1 MSQVENVVGDRVLI
15 AVQAVNISRLST
27 HPVPTVPGTLIVVAG
42 AGPKD
47 SNGAGK
53 SSFIASIT
61 ALLGDEQ
68 WRFASGAKAVSELLF
83 NAELASG
90 AGSRQWASA
99 DHGYIV
105 GVFGPPGMDG
115 FAPYDTAEAAG
126 AVPDGAMD
134 GDSSD
139 RTRVGTTVQGG
150 AVVASE
156 APGGVTGDR
165 AAQGGSA
172 VASGGGV
179 TGSGGGGGVG
189 SGGGVSADG
198 SLSAQGGEFVL
209 ESQVAGAEL
218 SGELFEVPDTSGG
231 ALTVWLKVNQ
241 EAPHLEIRWREG
253 VHLAASPSE
262 AERVARADEIWATLP
277 KSAGRRDVVA
287 RDLTKVLYGDRVRC
301 VSFLSTSVRSKVAT
315 NLLSQPLNEISPER
329 VFEAIAALTGLDA
342 ELEQEREARRDEHA
356 KRVRA
361 AQAAERLAEFET
373 ESKALLTTF
382 DRRDQA
388 RIRLADALRCW
399 RGRQARK
406 LADAAGKDEALA
418 AELER
423 HHAAGEAAVEAIAM
437 VKAEIGTLRED
448 TLDRQVS
455 QARKEL
461 AALQARAAKLD
472 ADRAVA
478 ENSADELRGL
488 IPALEE
494 TRRFADGRDVP
505 TAERELREVRLRLNE
520 ALKALG
526 VADQEVSSAQA
537 ALDDAEGG
545 PAAAQLN
552 ALAAAGIG
560 ATGLLD
566 ALDVAE
572 QARDAAHTSP
582 AQSSGGGRALRG
594 TTGASS
600 ATAGATST
608 TAGTTPATA
617 GATSGTAEATSATA
631 VVTPATPKA
640 TSDALGATGGAAG
653 SGDADTLGAALKARY
668 GKAPGGG
675 AGEGEAVGRGPGRGA
690 VSGVGETGAA
700 NGGTEGS
707 GRGALNGAGVAL
719 GDLRGWPNEHAV
731 IVDAAQLDDAAAALA
746 ELPGSVLVSSAGVSV
761 VGAFDGVAT
770 GREARIKAAE
780 LRLNRA
786 KDIQETAAQAVRD
799 GEEDVAEAQR
809 RLEGARA
816 GVRLA
821 ELEAKLGER
830 RARLTELNAAIAEL
844 APKVAEAERHAGALD
859 FRARTRD
866 MEIERLE
873 GRRHRHEAE
882 RTQARDQE
890 AKVGAEREAL
900 KLDALAADWGGTVET
915 AREWLNALPEEER
928 PRAAEEWWRIAE
940 RHFDQALRDTFP
952 EEDAEIPEELRF
964 LLSERGGSTAR
975 EQATFAAVCGA
986 LASYLRGQEE
996 YERHQRRQ
1004 IEAQVVSRQRDLSV
1018 AARGAEEAAQST
1030 AVHRAALTAAIKA
1043 RLARVA
1049 EEFEKLDTSYGG
1061 YGATLEFPVP
1071 PAPADP
1077 EQRWQWRVT
1086 PKWRRGEGQGF
1097 VPYNRR
1103 ANTALMDEKAVK
1115 LVCAAAIAS
1124 SGGGHLCLVL
1134 DELGRNLGK
1143 EHRREAV
1150 ALFRRIGETYGITV
1164 IGALQDDMEPYA
1176 IDACGQYIKLRRSSD
1191 AMPYN
1196 EPPVIV
1202 GHDQHADRVRALAAY
1217 VDRTTAALT

>member
-1 MSQVENVVGDRVLI
+1 MENVVGDRVLI

-53 SSFIASIT
+53 SSFIASVT

-90 AGSRQWASA
+90 AGGKQWASA

-105 GVFGPPGMDG
+105 GVFGPPGEQM
-115 FAPYDTAEAAG
+115 T
-126 AVPDGAMD
+126 
-134 GDSSD
+134 
-139 RTRVGTTVQGG
+139 
-150 AVVASE
+150 
-156 APGGVTGDR
+156 
-165 AAQGGSA
+165 
-172 VASGGGV
+172 
-179 TGSGGGGGVG
+179 
-189 SGGGVSADG
+189 
-198 SLSAQGGEFVL
+198 
-209 ESQVAGAEL
+209 GAEEERP
-218 SGELFEVPDTSGG
+218 SPGEEDGELFAMPTGG
-231 ALTVWLKVNQ
+231 AITVWLRVNQ

-253 VHLAASPSE
+253 VHLAAAASE
-262 AERVARADEIWATLP
+262 ADRVARADEMWAALP

-329 VFEAIAALTGLDA
+329 VFEAIAALTGLDT

-361 AQAAERLAEFET
+361 AQAGDRLAEFEA

-388 RIRLADALRCW
+388 RVRLAEALRCW

-406 LADAAGKDEALA
+406 LADAAAKDEALA
-418 AELER
+418 AESVTYQ
-423 HHAAGEAAVEAIAM
+423 EAAERAAEAIAT
-437 VKAEIGTLRED
+437 VKAEIASLKDD
-448 TLDRQVS
+448 TLDRKVS
-455 QARKEL
+455 EARREL
-461 AALQARAAKLD
+461 AALQARAAKLE

-478 ENSADELRGL
+478 ANSADELRGQ

-505 TAERELREVRLRLNE
+505 AAEREVGESRLRLNE

-526 VADQEVSSAQA
+526 VADREVASAQA

-552 ALAAAGIG
+552 ALSAAGLS

-572 QARDAAHTSP
+572 QARD
-582 AQSSGGGRALRG
+582 
-594 TTGASS
+594 
-600 ATAGATST
+600 
-608 TAGTTPATA
+608 
-617 GATSGTAEATSATA
+617 
-631 VVTPATPKA
+631 
-640 TSDALGATGGAAG
+640 DARGAAG
-653 SGDADTLGAALKARY
+653 PDGLGL
-668 GKAPGGG
+668 
-675 AGEGEAVGRGPGRGA
+675 AG
-690 VSGVGETGAA
+690 
-700 NGGTEGS
+700 
-707 GRGALNGAGVAL
+707 
-719 GDLRGWPNEHAV
+719 LRGWPNEHAV
-731 IVDAAQLDDAAAALA
+731 IVDAGQLEAAAAALA
-746 ELPGSVLVSSAGVSV
+746 GLPGSVLVSSAGVSV

-780 LRLNRA
+780 HRLNRA
-786 KDIQETAAQAVRD
+786 MDTQEAATQAVHD
-799 GEEDVAEAQR
+799 AEGAVAEAQR
-809 RLEGARA
+809 RLEGAKA
-816 GVRLA
+816 AVRLA
-821 ELEAKLGER
+821 QIEERLAER
-830 RARLTELNAAIAEL
+830 RAKLAEL
-844 APKVAEAERHAGALD
+844 TGALEEVTPKVAETERLAGSLD

-866 MEIERLE
+866 MEIERME
-873 GRRHRHEAE
+873 GRRQRHEAE
-882 RTQARDQE
+882 REQALGQDRR
-890 AKVGAEREAL
+890 VGGEREGL
-900 KLDALAADWGGTVET
+900 KLDALAADWGGTAEG
-915 AREWLNALPEEER
+915 AREWIGALTEEER
-928 PRAAEEWWRIAE
+928 PRGADEWWRMAE
-940 RHFDQALRDTFP
+940 RHFDQAQRDTFP
-952 EEDAEIPEELRF
+952 EEDDEIPEELGF
-964 LLSERGGSTAR
+964 LLAERAGSTAR

-996 YERHQRRQ
+996 YEKHQRRQ
-1004 IEAQVVSRQRDLSV
+1004 IEAQIVSRQRDL
-1018 AARGAEEAAQST
+1018 AAADKGAEEAAQST

-1043 RLARVA
+1043 RLTRVA
-1049 EEFEKLDTSYGG
+1049 EEFDKLDTGYGG

-1071 PAPADP
+1071 PPPADP

-1086 PKWRRGEGQGF
+1086 PKWKRGEGQGF

-1196 EPPVIV
+1196 EPPVII
-1202 GHDQHADRVRALAAY
+1202 GHDQHAERVKALAHY
-1217 VDRTTAALT
+1217 VERPAS

>member
-1 MSQVENVVGDRVLI
+1 MENVVGDRVLI

-90 AGSRQWASA
+90 AGGKQWASA

-105 GVFGPPGMDG
+105 GVFGPPGADADLAALDSG
-115 FAPYDTAEAAG
+115 TPAAADDEGGSGELISAEMETG
-126 AVPDGAMD
+126 ELFQVP
-134 GDSSD
+134 
-139 RTRVGTTVQGG
+139 TGG
-150 AVVASE
+150 AV
-156 APGGVTGDR
+156 
-165 AAQGGSA
+165 
-172 VASGGGV
+172 
-179 TGSGGGGGVG
+179 
-189 SGGGVSADG
+189 
-198 SLSAQGGEFVL
+198 
-209 ESQVAGAEL
+209 
-218 SGELFEVPDTSGG
+218 
-231 ALTVWLKVNQ
+231 TVWLRVNQ
-241 EAPHLEIRWREG
+241 EAPHLEVRWREG
-253 VHLAASPSE
+253 VHLAAAASE
-262 AERVARADEIWATLP
+262 AERVARADDMWNALP

-329 VFEAIAALTGLDA
+329 VFEAIAALTGLDT

-361 AQAAERLAEFET
+361 AQAGERLAEFEA

-388 RIRLADALRCW
+388 RVRLAEALRCW

-406 LADAAGKDEALA
+406 LADAAAKDELLA
-418 AELER
+418 AESAR
-423 HHAAGEAAVEAIAM
+423 HQEAAEKAAGAIAM
-437 VKAEIGTLRED
+437 VKAEIATLKDD
-448 TLDRQVS
+448 TLDRKVGE
-455 QARKEL
+455 ARKEL

-478 ENSADELRGL
+478 ANSADELRGR

-505 TAERELREVRLRLNE
+505 AAEREVGEARLRLNE
-520 ALKALG
+520 ALKGLG
-526 VADQEVSSAQA
+526 VADREVASAQA

-552 ALAAAGIG
+552 ALSAAGLD

-572 QARDAAHTSP
+572 QARDHAHGP
-582 AQSSGGGRALRG
+582 EVEGLVL
-594 TTGASS
+594 
-600 ATAGATST
+600 AG
-608 TAGTTPATA
+608 
-617 GATSGTAEATSATA
+617 
-631 VVTPATPKA
+631 
-640 TSDALGATGGAAG
+640 
-653 SGDADTLGAALKARY
+653 
-668 GKAPGGG
+668 
-675 AGEGEAVGRGPGRGA
+675 
-690 VSGVGETGAA
+690 
-700 NGGTEGS
+700 
-707 GRGALNGAGVAL
+707 
-719 GDLRGWPNEHAV
+719 LRGWPNEHAV
-731 IVDAAQLDDAAAALA
+731 IVDADRLEAAAAALA

-780 LRLNRA
+780 HRLNRA
-786 KDIQETAAQAVRD
+786 KDTQESATQAVHD
-799 GEEDVAEAQR
+799 AEGAVAQAQR
-809 RLEGARA
+809 RLEGAKA
-816 GVRLA
+816 AVRLA
-821 ELEAKLGER
+821 EIEARLAER
-830 RARLTELNAAIAEL
+830 RAKLAEL
-844 APKVAEAERHAGALD
+844 TSAVEEVTPKVAETERLAGSLD

-866 MEIERLE
+866 MEIERME
-873 GRRHRHEAE
+873 GRRQRHEGE
-882 RTQARDQE
+882 RGQANEQDRRVAAD
-890 AKVGAEREAL
+890 REAL
-900 KLDALAADWGGTVET
+900 KLDALAADWGGTADG
-915 AREWLNALPEEER
+915 AREWIEALPEEER
-928 PRAAEEWWRIAE
+928 PRGADEWWRMAE
-940 RHFDQALRDTFP
+940 RHFDQAQRDTFP
-952 EEDAEIPEELRF
+952 EEDAEVPEELAF
-964 LLSERGGSTAR
+964 LLAERAGSTAR

-996 YERHQRRQ
+996 YEKHQRRQ
-1004 IEAQVVSRQRDLSV
+1004 IEAQVDSRQRDL
-1018 AARGAEEAAQST
+1018 AAADKGAEEAAQST

-1043 RLARVA
+1043 RLTRVA
-1049 EEFEKLDTSYGG
+1049 EEFDKLDTGYGG

-1071 PAPADP
+1071 PPPADP

-1086 PKWRRGEGQGF
+1086 PKWRRGDGQGF

-1196 EPPVIV
+1196 EPPVII
-1202 GHDQHADRVRALAAY
+1202 GHDQHAERVRALASY
-1217 VDRTTAALT
+1217 VERPAS

>member
-90 AGSRQWASA
+90 AGARQWASA

-105 GVFGPPGMDG
+105 GVFGPPGMEG
-115 FAPYDTAEAAG
+115 FGDAADSPPPASSVADSG
-126 AVPDGAMD
+126 PAAAV
-134 GDSSD
+134 
-139 RTRVGTTVQGG
+139 
-150 AVVASE
+150 E
-156 APGGVTGDR
+156 
-165 AAQGGSA
+165 
-172 VASGGGV
+172 
-179 TGSGGGGGVG
+179 GVG
-189 SGGGVSADG
+189 SADG
-198 SLSAQGGEFVL
+198 ELFE
-209 ESQVAGAEL
+209 EAG
-218 SGELFEVPDTSGG
+218 SGDGELFEVPDTSGG
-231 ALTVWLKVNQ
+231 AMTVWLKVNQ

-262 AERVARADEIWATLP
+262 AERVARADEIWASLP

-361 AQAAERLAEFET
+361 AQAGERLAEFEA
-373 ESKALLTTF
+373 ESKALLSTF

-399 RGRQARK
+399 RGRQARR
-406 LADAAGKDEALA
+406 LADAAGKDEALVA
-418 AELER
+418 DLDR
-423 HHAAGEAAVEAIAM
+423 HRAAGEAAAESIAM
-437 VKAEIGTLRED
+437 VKAEIATLRED

-461 AALQARAAKLD
+461 AAMQARAAKLE

-505 TAERELREVRLRLNE
+505 AAERELGEVRLRLNE

-526 VADQEVSSAQA
+526 VADREVSSAQA

-572 QARDAAHTSP
+572 QARDAAHTP
-582 AQSSGGGRALRG
+582 HGAGLAGRGADADAGGGEG
-594 TTGASS
+594 Q
-600 ATAGATST
+600 
-608 TAGTTPATA
+608 
-617 GATSGTAEATSATA
+617 
-631 VVTPATPKA
+631 
-640 TSDALGATGGAAG
+640 ALGE
-653 SGDADTLGAALKARY
+653 ALKARY
-668 GKAPGGG
+668 GKSQGQ
-675 AGEGEAVGRGPGRGA
+675 AG
-690 VSGVGETGAA
+690 TGTTA
-700 NGGTEGS
+700 
-707 GRGALNGAGVAL
+707 GALGE
-719 GDLRGWPNEHAV
+719 LRGWPNEHAV
-731 IVDAAQLDDAAAALA
+731 IVDAAQLDAAAAALA
-746 ELPGSVLVSSAGVSV
+746 ALPGSVLVSAAGVSV

-780 LRLNRA
+780 QRLNRA
-786 KDIQETAAQAVRD
+786 RDVQESAAQAVHD
-799 GEEDVAEAQR
+799 GEESVARAQR

-830 RARLTELNAAIAEL
+830 RARLGELNAAIEEL
-844 APKVAEAERHAGALD
+844 APKVAEAERQAGSLD

-873 GRRHRHEAE
+873 GRRQRHEAE
-882 RTQARDQE
+882 RAQARGLE

-900 KLDALAADWGGTVET
+900 KLAALAADWGGTIET
-915 AREWLNALPEEER
+915 AREWLAALPEEER
-928 PRAAEEWWRIAE
+928 PRAAEEWWRVAE
-940 RHFDQALRDTFP
+940 RHLDQALRDTFP
-952 EEDAEIPEELRF
+952 EEEAEIPEELRF
-964 LLSERGGSTAR
+964 LLSEREGSTAR
-975 EQATFAAVCGA
+975 EQATFAGVCGA

-1004 IEAQVVSRQRDLSV
+1004 IEAQLGSRQRDLAA

-1043 RLARVA
+1043 RLTRVA
-1049 EEFEKLDTSYGG
+1049 EEFDKLDTSYGG

-1115 LVCAAAIAS
+1115 LVCSAAIAS

-1202 GHDQHADRVRALAAY
+1202 GHDQHAERVRALSSY
-1217 VDRTTAALT
+1217 VDRGTPTPA

>member
-1 MSQVENVVGDRVLI
+1 MENVVGDRVLI

-90 AGSRQWASA
+90 AGAKQWASA

-105 GVFGPPGMDG
+105 GVFGP
-115 FAPYDTAEAAG
+115 AG
-126 AVPDGAMD
+126 AHDAAAPQPQPPQDGA
-134 GDSSD
+134 
-139 RTRVGTTVQGG
+139 
-150 AVVASE
+150 VA
-156 APGGVTGDR
+156 D
-165 AAQGGSA
+165 
-172 VASGGGV
+172 
-179 TGSGGGGGVG
+179 
-189 SGGGVSADG
+189 D
-198 SLSAQGGEFVL
+198 
-209 ESQVAGAEL
+209 
-218 SGELFEVPDTSGG
+218 GELFAVPDTSGG
-231 ALTVWLKVNQ
+231 AITVWLRVNQ

-253 VHLAASPSE
+253 VQLAAAASE
-262 AERVARADEIWATLP
+262 AERVARADEVWAALP

-329 VFEAIAALTGLDA
+329 VFEAIAALTGLDT

-361 AQAAERLAEFET
+361 AQAGDRLAEFEA
-373 ESKALLTTF
+373 ESKALLATF

-388 RIRLADALRCW
+388 RVRLAEALRCW

-406 LADAAGKDEALA
+406 LADAAGKDEQLTAEAERHQAA
-418 AELER
+418 AE
-423 HHAAGEAAVEAIAM
+423 AAIDAMAM
-437 VKAEIGTLRED
+437 VKAEIVTLKED
-448 TLDRQVS
+448 TLDRRVVE
-455 QARKEL
+455 ARKEL

-478 ENSADELRGL
+478 ANSADELRGW
-488 IPALEE
+488 IPTLEE

-505 TAERELREVRLRLNE
+505 AAEQELRAAKLRLNE

-526 VADQEVSSAQA
+526 VADREVASAQA

-552 ALAAAGIG
+552 ALTAAGLQ

-572 QARDAAHTSP
+572 QARDHAR
-582 AQSSGGGRALRG
+582 GGQ
-594 TTGASS
+594 
-600 ATAGATST
+600 
-608 TAGTTPATA
+608 P
-617 GATSGTAEATSATA
+617 
-631 VVTPATPKA
+631 
-640 TSDALGATGGAAG
+640 GGAAG
-653 SGDADTLGAALKARY
+653 DGRAGRQEAD
-668 GKAPGGG
+668 
-675 AGEGEAVGRGPGRGA
+675 
-690 VSGVGETGAA
+690 VSG
-700 NGGTEGS
+700 
-707 GRGALNGAGVAL
+707 
-719 GDLRGWPNEHAV
+719 LRGWPNEHAV
-731 IVDAAQLDDAAAALA
+731 IVDAAQLAAAAEALA
-746 ELPGSVLVSSAGVSV
+746 ELPGSVLVSAAGVSV

-780 LRLNRA
+780 HRLHRA
-786 KDIQETAAQAVRD
+786 RDTQEAAAQAVHD
-799 GEEDVAEAQR
+799 GEESVAEAQR
-809 RLEGARA
+809 RLEGAKA
-816 GVRLA
+816 GVQLAEIESRLA
-821 ELEAKLGER
+821 ERRAKL
-830 RARLTELNAAIAEL
+830 AEL
-844 APKVAEAERHAGALD
+844 TAALDEVTPKVAEAERHAGSLD

-873 GRRHRHEAE
+873 GRRQRHESE
-882 RTQARDQE
+882 RDQ
-890 AKVGAEREAL
+890 AVDQGRRVAAERETL
-900 KLDALAADWGGTVET
+900 KLAALAADWGGTVEG
-915 AREWLNALPEEER
+915 AREWIAALPEEER
-928 PRAAEEWWRIAE
+928 PRGADEWWRMAE
-940 RHFDQALRDTFP
+940 RHFDQAHRDTFP
-952 EEDAEIPEELRF
+952 EEDAEVPEELRF
-964 LLSERGGSTAR
+964 LLSERAGSTAR

-996 YERHQRRQ
+996 YEKHQRRQ
-1004 IEAQVVSRQRDLSV
+1004 IEAQVVSRQRDL
-1018 AARGAEEAAQST
+1018 AAADKGAEEAAQST

-1043 RLARVA
+1043 RLTRVA
-1049 EEFEKLDTSYGG
+1049 EEFEKLDTGYGG

-1217 VDRTTAALT
+1217 VDRNPVSG

>member
-1 MSQVENVVGDRVLI
+1 MENVVGDRVLI

-90 AGSRQWASA
+90 AGGRQWASA

-105 GVFGPPGMDG
+105 GVFAPPGMNG
-115 FAPYDTAEAAG
+115 FPADDAQPAPVDEPD
-126 AVPDGAMD
+126 AVPADELLLV
-134 GDSSD
+134 DS
-139 RTRVGTTVQGG
+139 G
-150 AVVASE
+150 E
-156 APGGVTGDR
+156 AG
-165 AAQGGSA
+165 
-172 VASGGGV
+172 
-179 TGSGGGGGVG
+179 
-189 SGGGVSADG
+189 
-198 SLSAQGGEFVL
+198 
-209 ESQVAGAEL
+209 
-218 SGELFEVPDTSGG
+218 GELFEVPDTSGG
-231 ALTVWLKVNQ
+231 ALTVWLRVNQ

-262 AERVARADEIWATLP
+262 AERVARADEIWASLP
-277 KSAGRRDVVA
+277 KSAGKRDVVA
-287 RDLTKVLYGDRVRC
+287 RDLTKALYGDRVRC

-361 AQAAERLAEFET
+361 AQAGERLAEFEA
-373 ESKALLTTF
+373 ESKALLGTF
-382 DRRDQA
+382 DRRDEA
-388 RIRLADALRCW
+388 RVRLAEALRCW

-406 LADAAGKDEALA
+406 LADAAAKDDALA
-418 AELER
+418 AELDR
-423 HHAAGEAAVEAIAM
+423 HRAAGEAAGEAIAL
-437 VKAEIGTLRED
+437 VRAEIGTLRED

-455 QARKEL
+455 EARKEL

-478 ENSADELRGL
+478 DNSADELRGR
-488 IPALEE
+488 IPALEQS
-494 TRRFADGRDVP
+494 RRFADGRDVP
-505 TAERELREVRLRLNE
+505 AAERELREARLRLNE

-526 VADQEVSSAQA
+526 VADQEAASAQA

-552 ALAAAGIG
+552 ALAAAGVG

-572 QARDAAHTSP
+572 QARDNAAHTP
-582 AQSSGGGRALRG
+582 AQPGRAGQAGTAAQTGTGAQAGLPGGGRAVG
-594 TTGASS
+594 Q
-600 ATAGATST
+600 
-608 TAGTTPATA
+608 
-617 GATSGTAEATSATA
+617 
-631 VVTPATPKA
+631 VV
-640 TSDALGATGGAAG
+640 G
-653 SGDADTLGAALKARY
+653 
-668 GKAPGGG
+668 
-675 AGEGEAVGRGPGRGA
+675 
-690 VSGVGETGAA
+690 
-700 NGGTEGS
+700 
-707 GRGALNGAGVAL
+707 
-719 GDLRGWPNEHAV
+719 LRGWPHEHAV
-731 IVDAAQLDDAAAALA
+731 IVDAARLGEAAEALA
-746 ELPGSVLVSSAGVSV
+746 GLPGSVLVSAAGVSV
-761 VGAFDGVAT
+761 VGAFEGVAT

-780 LRLNRA
+780 QRLHRA
-786 KDIQETAAQAVRD
+786 KDAQETAAQAVHD
-799 GEEDVAEAQR
+799 AEEAVAEAQR
-809 RLEGARA
+809 RLDGAQA

-821 ELEAKLGER
+821 EVEAKLAER
-830 RARLTELNAAIAEL
+830 RARLTELNAAVEEL
-844 APKVAEAERHAGALD
+844 APKVAEAERLAGALD

-873 GRRHRHEAE
+873 GRRQRHESE
-882 RTQARDQE
+882 RAQARDQE
-890 AKVGAEREAL
+890 AKVAAEREAL
-900 KLDALAADWGGTVET
+900 RLDALAADWGGTAET
-915 AREWLNALPEEER
+915 ARQWLEALPEEER
-928 PRAAEEWWRIAE
+928 PRTADEWWRVAE

-952 EEDAEIPEELRF
+952 EENAEIPEELAF
-964 LLSERGGSTAR
+964 LLNERGGSTAR
-975 EQATFAAVCGA
+975 EQATFSAVCGA

-1004 IEAQVVSRQRDLSV
+1004 IEAQLGSRQRDLSA

-1030 AVHRAALTAAIKA
+1030 AVHRAALTAAIRA
-1043 RLARVA
+1043 RLTRVA
-1049 EEFEKLDTSYGG
+1049 EEFDKLDTSYGG

-1176 IDACGQYIKLRRSSD
+1176 IDACGQYVKLRRSSD

-1202 GHDQHADRVRALAAY
+1202 GHDQHAERVRALAAY
-1217 VDRTTAALT
+1217 VERAAI

>member
-1 MSQVENVVGDRVLI
+1 MVAQVENVVGDRVLV

-27 HPVPTVPGTLIVVAG
+27 HPVPVVPGTLIVVAG

-68 WRFASGAKAVSELLF
+68 WRFASGAKTVSELLF

-90 AGSRQWASA
+90 AGARQWASA
-99 DHGYIV
+99 GHGYIV
-105 GVFGPPGMDG
+105 GVF
-115 FAPYDTAEAAG
+115 APAAG
-126 AVPDGAMD
+126 SESLDAYTVDP
-134 GDSSD
+134 GDD
-139 RTRVGTTVQGG
+139 
-150 AVVASE
+150 
-156 APGGVTGDR
+156 D
-165 AAQGGSA
+165 
-172 VASGGGV
+172 
-179 TGSGGGGGVG
+179 
-189 SGGGVSADG
+189 
-198 SLSAQGGEFVL
+198 
-209 ESQVAGAEL
+209 
-218 SGELFEVPDTSGG
+218 GELFGVAGRPD
-231 ALTVWLKVNQ
+231 APLTVWLRVNQ

-253 VHLAASPSE
+253 VRLAAAPSE
-262 AERVARADEIWATLP
+262 AERVARADEIWASLP
-277 KSAGRRDVVA
+277 RSAGRRDVVA

-373 ESKALLTTF
+373 ESRALLSTF

-388 RIRLADALRCW
+388 RVGLAGALRCW
-399 RGRQARK
+399 QGRQARK
-406 LADAAGKDEALA
+406 LADAAAKDSALA
-418 AELER
+418 AELAG
-423 HHAAGEAAVEAIAM
+423 HQAAGETAAEAIAE
-437 VKAEIGTLRED
+437 VKAEIATLKDD
-448 TLDRQVS
+448 TLDRRVTE
-455 QARKEL
+455 ARKEL

-478 ENSADELRGL
+478 ENSADELRGR

-505 TAERELREVRLRLNE
+505 AAEGELRESRLRLNE

-526 VADQEVSSAQA
+526 VADQEVASARA

-545 PAAAQLN
+545 PAAAQLD
-552 ALAAAGIG
+552 ALAGAGVP
-560 ATGLLD
+560 ASGLLD

-572 QARDAAHTSP
+572 QARDH
-582 AQSSGGGRALRG
+582 
-594 TTGASS
+594 
-600 ATAGATST
+600 
-608 TAGTTPATA
+608 
-617 GATSGTAEATSATA
+617 ATSA
-631 VVTPATPKA
+631 PPL
-640 TSDALGATGGAAG
+640 TSGRASADGRTGGLAEDAAAG
-653 SGDADTLGAALKARY
+653 GGLALDELRNW
-668 GKAPGGG
+668 PG
-675 AGEGEAVGRGPGRGA
+675 
-690 VSGVGETGAA
+690 
-700 NGGTEGS
+700 
-707 GRGALNGAGVAL
+707 
-719 GDLRGWPNEHAV
+719 EHAV
-731 IVDAAQLDDAAAALA
+731 IVDAGRLAEAAEALR
-746 ELPGSVLVSSAGVSV
+746 ELPGSVLVSAAGVSV
-761 VGAFDGVAT
+761 VGAFEGVAT

-780 LRLNRA
+780 QRLNRA
-786 KDIQETAAQAVRD
+786 VDSQDTAAEAVRD
-799 GEEDVAEAQR
+799 AEETVTLAQR
-809 RLEGARA
+809 RLDGAKA
-816 GVRLA
+816 GVRLE
-821 ELEAKLGER
+821 ELERRLTGQ
-830 RARLTELNAAIAEL
+830 RARLGELAAALEEL
-844 APKVAEAERHAGALD
+844 APRVTEAERETAALD

-866 MEIERLE
+866 LEIERLE
-873 GRRHRHEAE
+873 SRRRQLDGE
-882 RTQARDQE
+882 RARAREQE
-890 AKVGAEREAL
+890 ARVGAEREAL
-900 KLDALAADWGGTVET
+900 KLGALAAEWGGTAES
-915 AREWLNALPEEER
+915 AAEWLGELPEEER
-928 PRAAEEWWRIAE
+928 PRTADEWWRVAE
-940 RHFDQALRDTFP
+940 RRLDQALRDTFP
-952 EEDAEIPEELRF
+952 EEDAEVPEELRF
-964 LLSERGGSTAR
+964 LLAERGGSAAR
-975 EQATFAAVCGA
+975 EQATFAGVCGA

-996 YERHQRRQ
+996 YEKHQRRQ
-1004 IEAQVVSRQRDLSV
+1004 IEAQLVSRQRDL
-1018 AARGAEEAAQST
+1018 AAADKGAEEAAQST
-1030 AVHRAALTAAIKA
+1030 AVHRAALSAAIKA
-1043 RLARVA
+1043 RLERVA
-1049 EEFEKLDTSYGG
+1049 EEFEKLDVSYGG

-1176 IDACGQYIKLRRSSD
+1176 IDACGQYVKLRRSSD

-1202 GHDQHADRVRALAAY
+1202 GHDQHADRVKALAAY
-1217 VDRTTAALT
+1217 VDRSGEQPG

>member
-1 MSQVENVVGDRVLI
+1 MENVVGDRVLI

-99 DHGYIV
+99 GHGYIV

-115 FAPYDTAEAAG
+115 FAPPVPEPQEPAA
-126 AVPDGAMD
+126 D
-134 GDSSD
+134 
-139 RTRVGTTVQGG
+139 
-150 AVVASE
+150 
-156 APGGVTGDR
+156 
-165 AAQGGSA
+165 
-172 VASGGGV
+172 
-179 TGSGGGGGVG
+179 
-189 SGGGVSADG
+189 
-198 SLSAQGGEFVL
+198 
-209 ESQVAGAEL
+209 
-218 SGELFEVPDTSGG
+218 GELFEVPDTSGG
-231 ALTVWLKVNQ
+231 AMTVWLRVNQ

-262 AERVARADEIWATLP
+262 AERVARADEIWASLP
-277 KSAGRRDVVA
+277 RSAGRRDVVA

-361 AQAAERLAEFET
+361 ALAADRLAEFES
-373 ESKALLTTF
+373 ESKALLSTF

-388 RIRLADALRCW
+388 RVRLADALRCW

-406 LADAAGKDEALA
+406 LADAAAKDEALA
-418 AELER
+418 ADLER
-423 HHAAGEAAVEAIAM
+423 HRAAGEAAAEAVAL
-437 VKAEIGTLRED
+437 VKAEISTLRED

-455 QARKEL
+455 EARKEL
-461 AALQARAAKLD
+461 AALQARAGKLD

-488 IPALEE
+488 VPALEE

-505 TAERELREVRLRLNE
+505 AAERELGEVRLRLNE

-526 VADQEVSSAQA
+526 VADQEVASAQA

-545 PAAAQLN
+545 PAAAQLD

-572 QARDAAHTSP
+572 QARDAGP
-582 AQSSGGGRALRG
+582 
-594 TTGASS
+594 S
-600 ATAGATST
+600 AAGAVEGV
-608 TAGTTPATA
+608 A
-617 GATSGTAEATSATA
+617 
-631 VVTPATPKA
+631 
-640 TSDALGATGGAAG
+640 
-653 SGDADTLGAALKARY
+653 LGAALKARY
-668 GKAPGGG
+668 GKPA
-675 AGEGEAVGRGPGRGA
+675 AV
-690 VSGVGETGAA
+690 
-700 NGGTEGS
+700 
-707 GRGALNGAGVAL
+707 
-719 GDLRGWPNEHAV
+719 GDLRGWPHEHAV
-731 IVDAAQLDDAAAALA
+731 IVDAGRLDAAAAALA
-746 ELPGSVLVSSAGVSV
+746 DLPGSVLVSAAGVSV

-780 LRLNRA
+780 QRLNRA
-786 KDIQETAAQAVRD
+786 KDVQESAAQAVREA
-799 GEEDVAEAQR
+799 EEAVAEAQR

-821 ELEAKLGER
+821 ELEVKLSER
-830 RARLTELNAAIAEL
+830 RAKLAELNAAIEEL
-844 APKVAEAERHAGALD
+844 APKVAEAERQAGALD

-866 MEIERLE
+866 MEIERME
-873 GRRHRHEAE
+873 GRRHRHESE
-882 RTQARDQE
+882 RAQAREQE
-890 AKVGAEREAL
+890 SKVTAEREAL

-915 AREWLNALPEEER
+915 AREWLDALPDDER
-928 PRAAEEWWRIAE
+928 PRTADEWWRAAE
-940 RHFDQALRDTFP
+940 RLLDQALRDTFP
-952 EEDAEIPEELRF
+952 DDDAELPEELRF
-964 LLSERGGSTAR
+964 LLSEREGSTAR
-975 EQATFAAVCGA
+975 EQATFSAVCGS
-986 LASYLRGQEE
+986 LSSYLRGQEE

-1004 IEAQVVSRQRDLSV
+1004 IEAQLVTRQRDLAA

-1043 RLARVA
+1043 RLTRVA
-1049 EEFEKLDTSYGG
+1049 EEFDKLDTSYGG

-1202 GHDQHADRVRALAAY
+1202 GHDQHAERVRALAAY
-1217 VDRTTAALT
+1217 VER

>member
-15 AVQAVNISRLST
+15 AMQAVNISRLST

-105 GVFGPPGMDG
+105 GVFGPPGMNG
-115 FAPYDTAEAAG
+115 FDPPTHDTA
-126 AVPDGAMD
+126 
-134 GDSSD
+134 SS
-139 RTRVGTTVQGG
+139 G
-150 AVVASE
+150 E
-156 APGGVTGDR
+156 
-165 AAQGGSA
+165 QGGSGA
-172 VASGGGV
+172 
-179 TGSGGGGGVG
+179 TT
-189 SGGGVSADG
+189 ADG
-198 SLSAQGGEFVL
+198 ELVL
-209 ESQVAGAEL
+209 AEDG
-218 SGELFEVPDTSGG
+218 GELFEVPDTSGG

-262 AERVARADEIWATLP
+262 AERVARADEIWASLP
-277 KSAGRRDVVA
+277 KSAGKRDVVA
-287 RDLTKVLYGDRVRC
+287 RDLTKVLYGDKVRC

-361 AQAAERLAEFET
+361 AQAADRLAEFEA

-406 LADAAGKDEALA
+406 LADAAAKDEALA
-418 AELER
+418 ADLQR
-423 HHAAGEAAVEAIAM
+423 HRAAGEAAAEAIAM
-437 VKAEIGTLRED
+437 VKAEIATLRED

-461 AALQARAAKLD
+461 SALQARAAKLD

-478 ENSADELRGL
+478 ENSADELRGQ

-494 TRRFADGRDVP
+494 SRRFADGRDVP
-505 TAERELREVRLRLNE
+505 TAEQELREVRLRLNE

-526 VADQEVSSAQA
+526 VADQEVASAQA

-552 ALAAAGIG
+552 ALAATGIP

-572 QARDAAHTSP
+572 QARDAAHTP
-582 AQSSGGGRALRG
+582 PLAPGPDDERALG
-594 TTGASS
+594 
-600 ATAGATST
+600 
-608 TAGTTPATA
+608 
-617 GATSGTAEATSATA
+617 E
-631 VVTPATPKA
+631 
-640 TSDALGATGGAAG
+640 
-653 SGDADTLGAALKARY
+653 ALKARY
-668 GKAPGGG
+668 GKTGQ
-675 AGEGEAVGRGPGRGA
+675 GRG
-690 VSGVGETGAA
+690 
-700 NGGTEGS
+700 
-707 GRGALNGAGVAL
+707 LAL
-719 GDLRGWPNEHAV
+719 GELRGWPNEHAV
-731 IVDAAQLDDAAAALA
+731 IVDADRLGEAAAALA
-746 ELPGSVLVSSAGVSV
+746 DLPGSVLVSAAGVSV

-780 LRLNRA
+780 QRLNRA
-786 KDIQETAAQAVRD
+786 KDAQESAAQAVHE
-799 GEEDVAEAQR
+799 GEEAVAQAQR

-821 ELEAKLGER
+821 EVEARLGER
-830 RARLTELNAAIAEL
+830 RARLAELVAAVEEL
-844 APKVAEAERHAGALD
+844 APKVAEAERQAGALD

-882 RTQARDQE
+882 RAQAREQE
-890 AKVGAEREAL
+890 ARVATEREAL
-900 KLDALAADWGGTVET
+900 KIDALAADWGGTVET
-915 AREWLNALPEEER
+915 AREWLDALPEEER
-928 PRAAEEWWRIAE
+928 PRAAEEWWRVAE
-940 RHFDQALRDTFP
+940 RHLDQALRDTFP
-952 EEDAEIPEELRF
+952 SEDETEIPEELRF
-964 LLSERGGSTAR
+964 LLSEREGSTAR

-1004 IEAQVVSRQRDLSV
+1004 IEAQLVSRQRDLSA

-1043 RLARVA
+1043 RLTRVA
-1049 EEFEKLDTSYGG
+1049 EEFDKLDTSYGG

-1202 GHDQHADRVRALAAY
+1202 GHDQHAERVRALAAY
-1217 VDRTTAALT
+1217 VDRGTPALT

>member
-1 MSQVENVVGDRVLI
+1 MENVVGDRVLI

-27 HPVPTVPGTLIVVAG
+27 HPVPTVPSTLIVVAG

-90 AGSRQWASA
+90 AGGRQWASA

-115 FAPYDTAEAAG
+115 FAPYDAAEAG
-126 AVPDGAMD
+126 ALPPGGADGAA
-134 GDSSD
+134 SD
-139 RTRVGTTVQGG
+139 RARAASTAAHGG
-150 AVVASE
+150 ASPTSE
-156 APGGVTGDR
+156 TPAGVTGNG
-165 AAQGGSA
+165 AAGTGEA
-172 VASGGGV
+172 GAGRSG
-179 TGSGGGGGVG
+179 
-189 SGGGVSADG
+189 
-198 SLSAQGGEFVL
+198 GGEFVL

-418 AELER
+418 ADLER
-423 HHAAGEAAVEAIAM
+423 HRAAGEAAAEAIAM

-505 TAERELREVRLRLNE
+505 TAERELQEVRLRLNE

-572 QARDAAHTSP
+572 QARDAAHTPP
-582 AQSSGGGRALRG
+582 AQSAGGGRALRG
-594 TTGASS
+594 AS
-600 ATAGATST
+600 
-608 TAGTTPATA
+608 
-617 GATSGTAEATSATA
+617 EAVPEA
-631 VVTPATPKA
+631 
-640 TSDALGATGGAAG
+640 GGAVSGAG
-653 SGDADTLGAALKARY
+653 GAVSGAGEVEALGAALKARY
-668 GKAPGGG
+668 GKAAGGV
-675 AGEGEAVGRGPGRGA
+675 AGEV
-690 VSGVGETGAA
+690 
-700 NGGTEGS
+700 
-707 GRGALNGAGVAL
+707 AGLAL

-786 KDIQETAAQAVRD
+786 KDVQETAAQAVRD

-830 RARLTELNAAIAEL
+830 RARLTELNAAIGEL
-844 APKVAEAERHAGALD
+844 APKVAEAERQAGALD

-873 GRRHRHEAE
+873 GRRHRHETE

-928 PRAAEEWWRIAE
+928 PRAAEEWWRVAE

-952 EEDAEIPEELRF
+952 EEDAEIPEELQF

-1004 IEAQVVSRQRDLSV
+1004 IEAQVVTRQRDLSA

-1043 RLARVA
+1043 RLTRVA

-1217 VDRTTAALT
+1217 VDRTAAALT

>member
-1 MSQVENVVGDRVLI
+1 MENVVGDRVLI

-90 AGSRQWASA
+90 AGARQWASA

-105 GVFGPPGMDG
+105 GVFGPPGMNGFEPAPHADG
-115 FAPYDTAEAAG
+115 HVLGEGQVSGAA
-126 AVPDGAMD
+126 VDG
-134 GDSSD
+134 S
-139 RTRVGTTVQGG
+139 GG
-150 AVVASE
+150 
-156 APGGVTGDR
+156 GQR
-165 AAQGGSA
+165 GSA
-172 VASGGGV
+172 VASDAGLAPAGGGD
-179 TGSGGGGGVG
+179 GGELVLGE
-189 SGGGVSADG
+189 ADG
-198 SLSAQGGEFVL
+198 
-209 ESQVAGAEL
+209 
-218 SGELFEVPDTSGG
+218 GELFEVPDTSGG

-253 VHLAASPSE
+253 VHLAASLSE
-262 AERVARADEIWATLP
+262 AERVARADEIWASLP

-287 RDLTKVLYGDRVRC
+287 RDLTKVLYGDKVRC

-361 AQAAERLAEFET
+361 AQAGERLAEFEA

-406 LADAAGKDEALA
+406 LADAAAKDEALA
-418 AELER
+418 ADLER
-423 HHAAGEAAVEAIAM
+423 HRAAGEAAAEAIAM
-437 VKAEIGTLRED
+437 VKAEIATLRED

-461 AALQARAAKLD
+461 SALQARAAKLD

-494 TRRFADGRDVP
+494 SRRFADGRDVP
-505 TAERELREVRLRLNE
+505 TAERELGEVRLRLNE
-520 ALKALG
+520 ELKALG
-526 VADQEVSSAQA
+526 VADQEVASAQA

-572 QARDAAHTSP
+572 QARDAAHTPPTALPGSRS
-582 AQSSGGGRALRG
+582 ARDAGGAGAGGG
-594 TTGASS
+594 
-600 ATAGATST
+600 AGAD
-608 TAGTTPATA
+608 G
-617 GATSGTAEATSATA
+617 GQ
-631 VVTPATPKA
+631 
-640 TSDALGATGGAAG
+640 ALGE
-653 SGDADTLGAALKARY
+653 ALKARY
-668 GKAPGGG
+668 GKTAG
-675 AGEGEAVGRGPGRGA
+675 AGATTGHERG
-690 VSGVGETGAA
+690 
-700 NGGTEGS
+700 
-707 GRGALNGAGVAL
+707 LAL
-719 GDLRGWPNEHAV
+719 GELRGWPNEHAV
-731 IVDAAQLDDAAAALA
+731 IVDAAQLDEAAAALA
-746 ELPGSVLVSSAGVSV
+746 ELPGSVLVSAAGVSV
-761 VGAFDGVAT
+761 VGVFDGVAT

-780 LRLNRA
+780 QRLNRA
-786 KDIQETAAQAVRD
+786 KDVQESAAQAVHD
-799 GEEDVAEAQR
+799 GEEAVAQAQR

-821 ELEAKLGER
+821 EVEAKLGER
-830 RARLTELNAAIAEL
+830 RARLGELNTAIEEL
-844 APKVAEAERHAGALD
+844 TPKVAEAERQAGSLD

-873 GRRHRHEAE
+873 GRRHRHESE
-882 RTQARDQE
+882 RAQAREQE
-890 AKVGAEREAL
+890 AKVGVERESL
-900 KLDALAADWGGTVET
+900 KLGALAADWGGTVET
-915 AREWLNALPEEER
+915 AREWLAALAEEER
-928 PRAAEEWWRIAE
+928 PRAAEEWWRVAE
-940 RHFDQALRDTFP
+940 RHLDQALRDTFP
-952 EEDAEIPEELRF
+952 SDDETEIPEELRF
-964 LLSERGGSTAR
+964 LLSEREGSTAR
-975 EQATFAAVCGA
+975 EQATFSAVCGA

-1004 IEAQVVSRQRDLSV
+1004 IEAQIVSRQRDLAA

-1043 RLARVA
+1043 RLTRVA
-1049 EEFEKLDTSYGG
+1049 EEFDKLDTSYGG

-1202 GHDQHADRVRALAAY
+1202 GHDQHAERVRALAAY
-1217 VDRTTAALT
+1217 VDRGAPALA

>member
-1 MSQVENVVGDRVLI
+1 MALTENVVGDRVLI

-90 AGSRQWASA
+90 AGGRQWASA

-105 GVFGPPGMDG
+105 GVFGPSGRDG
-115 FAPYDTAEAAG
+115 YDTPGPSEPQGAE
-126 AVPDGAMD
+126 P
-134 GDSSD
+134 
-139 RTRVGTTVQGG
+139 
-150 AVVASE
+150 
-156 APGGVTGDR
+156 P
-165 AAQGGSA
+165 
-172 VASGGGV
+172 
-179 TGSGGGGGVG
+179 
-189 SGGGVSADG
+189 ADG
-198 SLSAQGGEFVL
+198 EA
-209 ESQVAGAEL
+209 
-218 SGELFEVPDTSGG
+218 LFPEPDASDGPV
-231 ALTVWLKVNQ
+231 TVWLRVNQ

-253 VHLAASPSE
+253 VHLAAASSE
-262 AERVARADEIWATLP
+262 AERVARADEVWASLP
-277 KSAGRRDVVA
+277 RSAGRRDVVA

-356 KRVRA
+356 RRVRA
-361 AQAAERLAEFET
+361 AHAGERLKEFEA
-373 ESKALLTTF
+373 ESSALLATF

-388 RIRLADALRCW
+388 RVRLAEALRCW
-399 RGRQARK
+399 RGRQARR
-406 LADAAGKDEALA
+406 LADAAERDEAFA
-418 AELER
+418 AQLETLESAQES
-423 HHAAGEAAVEAIAM
+423 AAEAIAM
-437 VKAEIGTLRED
+437 VKAEIATLKDD
-448 TLDRQVS
+448 TLDRMVVE
-455 QARKEL
+455 ARKEL
-461 AALQARAAKLD
+461 AVLQSRAAKLD

-488 IPALEE
+488 IPSLEE
-494 TRRFADGRDVP
+494 TRRLADGRDVP
-505 TAERELREVRLRLNE
+505 TAERELAAARVELNE

-526 VADQEVSSAQA
+526 VADREVASAQA

-545 PAAAQLN
+545 PAAAQLT
-552 ALAAAGIG
+552 ALAAAGVS

-566 ALDVAE
+566 SLDVAE
-572 QARDAAHTSP
+572 QARDHT
-582 AQSSGGGRALRG
+582 RA
-594 TTGASS
+594 S
-600 ATAGATST
+600 ALD
-608 TAGTTPATA
+608 
-617 GATSGTAEATSATA
+617 E
-631 VVTPATPKA
+631 
-640 TSDALGATGGAAG
+640 
-653 SGDADTLGAALKARY
+653 
-668 GKAPGGG
+668 
-675 AGEGEAVGRGPGRGA
+675 
-690 VSGVGETGAA
+690 
-700 NGGTEGS
+700 
-707 GRGALNGAGVAL
+707 
-719 GDLRGWPNEHAV
+719 LRGWPTEHAV
-731 IVDAAQLDDAAAALA
+731 IVDAAHLAAAAEALKS
-746 ELPGSVLVSSAGVSV
+746 LPGSVLVSSAGVSV

-780 LRLNRA
+780 QRLNRA
-786 KDIQETAAQAVRD
+786 RDVQEEAAQVVGAC
-799 GEEDVAEAQR
+799 EERVATAQR
-809 RLEGARA
+809 RLEGAKA
-816 GVRLA
+816 GVQLDGIERRLA
-821 ELEAKLGER
+821 ER
-830 RARLTELNAAIAEL
+830 RARLAEL
-844 APKVAEAERHAGALD
+844 TGALEELTPAVAAAEQQAGSLD

-866 MEIERLE
+866 LEIERME
-873 GRRHRHEAE
+873 GRRGRHESE
-882 RTQARDQE
+882 RAQARDQ
-890 AKVGAEREAL
+890 AARVKAERDGLRLEEL
-900 KLDALAADWGGTVET
+900 GRDWGGSVEG
-915 AREWLNALPEEER
+915 AREWIAALPEEER
-928 PRAAEEWWRIAE
+928 PRSAEEWWRVAE
-940 RHFDQALRDTFP
+940 RHLDSAFRDTFP
-952 EEDAEIPEELRF
+952 GDDEEEVPEELRF
-964 LLSERGGSTAR
+964 LMSERTGRSSR
-975 EQATFAAVCGA
+975 EQATFAAVCGS

-996 YERHQRRQ
+996 YEKHQRRQ
-1004 IEAQVVSRQRDLSV
+1004 IESQIVTRQRDLS
-1018 AARGAEEAAQST
+1018 AAEKGAEEAAQST
-1030 AVHRAALTAAIKA
+1030 AVHRAALTAAIKS
-1043 RLARVA
+1043 RLTRVA

-1191 AMPYN
+1191 AMAYN

-1202 GHDQHADRVRALAAY
+1202 GHDQHAERVRALAAY
-1217 VDRTTAALT
+1217 VGRGESPLPDQSSDQGV

>member
-1 MSQVENVVGDRVLI
+1 MENVVGDRVLI

-115 FAPYDTAEAAG
+115 FAPYDAAEAAG
-126 AVPDGAMD
+126 AVPAGAED

-139 RTRVGTTVQGG
+139 RARAGTTTQGG
-150 AVVASE
+150 ATPTGA
-156 APGGVTGDR
+156 AGDGAATGG
-165 AAQGGSA
+165 AA
-172 VASGGGV
+172 VSGGG
-179 TGSGGGGGVG
+179 
-189 SGGGVSADG
+189 
-198 SLSAQGGEFVL
+198 EFAL
-209 ESQVAGAEL
+209 ESQVAGDEL

-361 AQAAERLAEFET
+361 AQAAERLAEFEM
-373 ESKALLTTF
+373 ESKALVTTF

-418 AELER
+418 ADLER
-423 HHAAGEAAVEAIAM
+423 HHATGEAAAEAIAM

-461 AALQARAAKLD
+461 AAQQARAAKLD

-526 VADQEVSSAQA
+526 VADREVSSAQA

-552 ALAAAGIG
+552 TLAAAGIG

-572 QARDAAHTSP
+572 QARDAAHTPP
-582 AQSSGGGRALRG
+582 APSAGGGRALRG
-594 TTGASS
+594 TTGATS
-600 ATAGATST
+600 ATPGATSAAAGAT
-608 TAGTTPATA
+608 
-617 GATSGTAEATSATA
+617 GA
-631 VVTPATPKA
+631 
-640 TSDALGATGGAAG
+640 AAG
-653 SGDADTLGAALKARY
+653 SGDADALGAALKARY
-668 GKAPGGG
+668 GKAPGDGAMSGTGG
-675 AGEGEAVGRGPGRGA
+675 R
-690 VSGVGETGAA
+690 
-700 NGGTEGS
+700 
-707 GRGALNGAGVAL
+707 LAGVAL

-731 IVDAAQLDDAAAALA
+731 IVDAAQLDAAAAALA

-786 KDIQETAAQAVRD
+786 KDVQETAAQAVRD

-821 ELEAKLGER
+821 ELEEKLGER
-830 RARLTELNAAIAEL
+830 RARLTELNAAIGEL

-890 AKVGAEREAL
+890 TKVGAEREAL

-928 PRAAEEWWRIAE
+928 PRAAEEWWRVAE

-1004 IEAQVVSRQRDLSV
+1004 IEAQVVTRQRDLSA

-1043 RLARVA
+1043 RLTRVA

-1217 VDRTTAALT
+1217 VDRTAAALT

>member
-1 MSQVENVVGDRVLI
+1 MTDARVTGVRVSQVENVVGDRVLI

-90 AGSRQWASA
+90 AGARQWASA

-105 GVFGPPGMDG
+105 GVFGPPDG
-115 FAPYDTAEAAG
+115 P
-126 AVPDGAMD
+126 PHL
-134 GDSSD
+134 S
-139 RTRVGTTVQGG
+139 
-150 AVVASE
+150 
-156 APGGVTGDR
+156 
-165 AAQGGSA
+165 
-172 VASGGGV
+172 
-179 TGSGGGGGVG
+179 
-189 SGGGVSADG
+189 G
-198 SLSAQGGEFVL
+198 SLSDGAPQAPGSSGDDSPHTL
-209 ESQVAGAEL
+209 DGPGDGSPGDTARSGAGDE
-218 SGELFEVPDTSGG
+218 ELFALPDTSGG
-231 ALTVWLKVNQ
+231 AVTVWLRVNQ
-241 EAPHLEIRWREG
+241 EAPHLEIRWHDG
-253 VHLAASPSE
+253 VRLASAASE
-262 AERVARADEIWATLP
+262 AERVARADEIWASLP
-277 KSAGRRDVVA
+277 RSAGRRDVVA

-361 AQAAERLAEFET
+361 AQARDRLAEFEA
-373 ESKALLTTF
+373 ESKALLGTF

-388 RIRLADALRCW
+388 RVRLADALRCW

-406 LADAAGKDEALA
+406 LADAAAKDEIMA
-418 AELER
+418 AELDR
-423 HHAAGEAAVEAIAM
+423 HRAAGEAAGEAIAM
-437 VKAEIGTLRED
+437 VKAEIATLKDD
-448 TLDRQVS
+448 TLDRRVAE
-455 QARKEL
+455 ARKEL
-461 AALQARAAKLD
+461 AALQARAAKLE

-478 ENSADELRGL
+478 ENSADELRGR

-505 TAERELREVRLRLNE
+505 GAERELVEVRQRLNE
-520 ALKALG
+520 ALKGLG
-526 VADQEVSSAQA
+526 VADREVSSAQS

-552 ALAAAGIG
+552 ALAAAGVD

-572 QARDAAHTSP
+572 QAHDH
-582 AQSSGGGRALRG
+582 
-594 TTGASS
+594 
-600 ATAGATST
+600 AG
-608 TAGTTPATA
+608 
-617 GATSGTAEATSATA
+617 
-631 VVTPATPKA
+631 
-640 TSDALGATGGAAG
+640 LG
-653 SGDADTLGAALKARY
+653 LGL
-668 GKAPGGG
+668 
-675 AGEGEAVGRGPGRGA
+675 EG
-690 VSGVGETGAA
+690 
-700 NGGTEGS
+700 
-707 GRGALNGAGVAL
+707 
-719 GDLRGWPNEHAV
+719 LRGWPNEHAV
-731 IVDAAQLDDAAAALA
+731 IVDAGRLAAAAEALS
-746 ELPGSVLVSSAGVSV
+746 ELPGSVLVSAAGVSV

-780 LRLNRA
+780 QRLNRA
-786 KDIQETAAQAVRD
+786 RDIQETAARAVHE
-799 GEEDVAEAQR
+799 GEEAVAAAQR
-809 RLEGARA
+809 RVEGARA

-821 ELEAKLGER
+821 ELET
-830 RARLTELNAAIAEL
+830 RLAGQRSRLAEL
-844 APKVAEAERHAGALD
+844 AGALGEVGPAVAEAERQAGALD

-873 GRRHRHEAE
+873 GRRQRHESE
-882 RTQARDQE
+882 RAQAREQE
-890 AKVGAEREAL
+890 ARVGAEREAL
-900 KLDALAADWGGTVET
+900 KLAALAADWGGTVEA
-915 AREWLNALPEEER
+915 AREWLRELPEEER
-928 PRAAEEWWRIAE
+928 PRTADEWWRVAE

-964 LLSERGGSTAR
+964 LLAERGGSTAR
-975 EQATFAAVCGA
+975 EQSTFAAVCGA

-996 YERHQRRQ
+996 YEKHQRRQ
-1004 IEAQVVSRQRDLSV
+1004 IEAQLVSRQRDL
-1018 AARGAEEAAQST
+1018 AAAAKGAEEAAHST
-1030 AVHRAALTAAIKA
+1030 SVHRAALSAAIKA
-1043 RLARVA
+1043 RLTRVA
-1049 EEFEKLDTSYGG
+1049 EEFEKLDTGYGG

-1202 GHDQHADRVRALAAY
+1202 GHDEHADRVRALAAY
-1217 VDRTTAALT
+1217 VERP

>member
-53 SSFIASIT
+53 SSFIASVT

-90 AGSRQWASA
+90 AGGRQWASA

-105 GVFGPPGMDG
+105 GVFGPPEVRTGDLSRVL
-115 FAPYDTAEAAG
+115 PAG
-126 AVPDGAMD
+126 ATAVTGPGGLRPDATG
-134 GDSSD
+134 
-139 RTRVGTTVQGG
+139 
-150 AVVASE
+150 
-156 APGGVTGDR
+156 PGVTGP
-165 AAQGGSA
+165 GT
-172 VASGGGV
+172 ASGTATSGTAARGTATSGTAGRGTAGPGPEALEMAAPGLENRGAGALGV
-179 TGSGGGGGVG
+179 EGVSGSEAGAGVSGG
-189 SGGGVSADG
+189 D
-198 SLSAQGGEFVL
+198 
-209 ESQVAGAEL
+209 GAEGDGAEPL
-218 SGELFEVPDTSGG
+218 ESGELFAVPDTSGG
-231 ALTVWLKVNQ
+231 AMTVWLRVNQ
-241 EAPHLEIRWREG
+241 EAPHLEIRWRDG
-253 VHLAASPSE
+253 VHLASAASE
-262 AERVARADEIWATLP
+262 AERVARADEIWASLP
-277 KSAGRRDVVA
+277 RSAGRRDVVA

-361 AQAAERLAEFET
+361 AQAAERLAEFEA
-373 ESKALLTTF
+373 ESRALLTTF

-388 RIRLADALRCW
+388 RVRLAEALRCW

-406 LADAAGKDEALA
+406 LADAATKDEALA
-418 AELER
+418 DELAG
-423 HHAAGEAAVEAIAM
+423 HQAANAAAAEAIAL
-437 VKAEIGTLRED
+437 VKAEISTLKDD
-448 TLDRQVS
+448 TLDRGVTE
-455 QARKEL
+455 ARREL
-461 AALQARAAKLD
+461 AALQARAAKLE

-478 ENSADELRGL
+478 ENSADELRGR
-488 IPALEE
+488 IPELEE
-494 TRRFADGRDVP
+494 ARRFADGRDVP
-505 TAERELREVRLRLNE
+505 AAERELREARLRLNE

-526 VADQEVSSAQA
+526 VADREVASAQA

-552 ALAAAGIG
+552 ALTAAGLP

-572 QARDAAHTSP
+572 QARD
-582 AQSSGGGRALRG
+582 QSRTPGLSLGG
-594 TTGASS
+594 
-600 ATAGATST
+600 
-608 TAGTTPATA
+608 
-617 GATSGTAEATSATA
+617 
-631 VVTPATPKA
+631 
-640 TSDALGATGGAAG
+640 
-653 SGDADTLGAALKARY
+653 
-668 GKAPGGG
+668 
-675 AGEGEAVGRGPGRGA
+675 
-690 VSGVGETGAA
+690 
-700 NGGTEGS
+700 
-707 GRGALNGAGVAL
+707 
-719 GDLRGWPNEHAV
+719 LRGWPHEHAV
-731 IVDAAQLDDAAAALA
+731 IVDAGRLDEAARALRD
-746 ELPGSVLVSSAGVSV
+746 LPGSVLVSAAGVSV

-780 LRLNRA
+780 QRLNRA
-786 KDIQETAAQAVRD
+786 RDTQETAAQAVRD
-799 GEEDVAEAQR
+799 EEEAVAEAQR
-809 RLEGARA
+809 RLDGARA

-821 ELEAKLGER
+821 EVEERLAER
-830 RARLTELNAAIAEL
+830 RARLEEL
-844 APKVAEAERHAGALD
+844 AGALEEVVPAVAEAERQAAGLD

-873 GRRHRHEAE
+873 GRRQRHEAE
-882 RTQARDQE
+882 RVQAREQE
-890 AKVGAEREAL
+890 TRVGGEREAL
-900 KLDALAADWGGTVET
+900 KLPALAADWGGPAET
-915 AREWLNALPEEER
+915 AREWLRALPEEER
-928 PRAAEEWWRIAE
+928 PRTAEEWWRIAE

-952 EEDAEIPEELRF
+952 EEDAEIPEELAF

-996 YERHQRRQ
+996 YEKHQRRQ
-1004 IEAQVVSRQRDLSV
+1004 IEAQVVSRQRDL
-1018 AARGAEEAAQST
+1018 AAADKGAEEAAQST
-1030 AVHRAALTAAIKA
+1030 AVHRAALSAAIKA
-1043 RLARVA
+1043 RLTRVA

-1217 VDRTTAALT
+1217 VDRGPVAASV

>member
-1 MSQVENVVGDRVLI
+1 MENIVGDRVLI

-90 AGSRQWASA
+90 AGARQWASA

-105 GVFGPPGMDG
+105 GVFGPPGMNG
-115 FAPYDTAEAAG
+115 FAPETAGGLAAAAPAATSGAG
-126 AVPDGAMD
+126 A
-134 GDSSD
+134 
-139 RTRVGTTVQGG
+139 TT
-150 AVVASE
+150 
-156 APGGVTGDR
+156 
-165 AAQGGSA
+165 A
-172 VASGGGV
+172 VAGR
-179 TGSGGGGGVG
+179 
-189 SGGGVSADG
+189 D
-198 SLSAQGGEFVL
+198 GGEPML
-209 ESQVAGAEL
+209 GEEVAETETG
-218 SGELFEVPDTSGG
+218 GELFEVPDTSGG
-231 ALTVWLKVNQ
+231 AVTVWLKVNQ

-253 VHLAASPSE
+253 VHLAASRSE
-262 AERVARADEIWATLP
+262 AERVARADEIWASLP
-277 KSAGRRDVVA
+277 RSAGRRDVVA

-361 AQAAERLAEFET
+361 AQAADRLAEFEA

-388 RIRLADALRCW
+388 RIRLADAMRCW

-406 LADAAGKDEALA
+406 LADAAGKDETLA
-418 AELER
+418 ADQER
-423 HHAAGEAAVEAIAM
+423 HRAAGEAAGEAIAL
-437 VKAEIGTLRED
+437 VKAEIATLRED

-455 QARKEL
+455 AARKEL
-461 AALQARAAKLD
+461 AAQQARAAKLD

-494 TRRFADGRDVP
+494 SRRFADGRDVP
-505 TAERELREVRLRLNE
+505 TAERELGEVRLRLNE

-552 ALAAAGIG
+552 ALATAGVD

-572 QARDAAHTSP
+572 QARDAAHTTMPGEP
-582 AQSSGGGRALRG
+582 AHE
-594 TTGASS
+594 
-600 ATAGATST
+600 
-608 TAGTTPATA
+608 AGTPT
-617 GATSGTAEATSATA
+617 GE
-631 VVTPATPKA
+631 
-640 TSDALGATGGAAG
+640 LGAV
-653 SGDADTLGAALKARY
+653 LKARY
-668 GKAPGGG
+668 GKGRAGGG
-675 AGEGEAVGRGPGRGA
+675 AG
-690 VSGVGETGAA
+690 
-700 NGGTEGS
+700 
-707 GRGALNGAGVAL
+707 GVARVL
-719 GDLRGWPNEHAV
+719 GELPGWPNEHAV
-731 IVDAAQLDDAAAALA
+731 IVDAAHLGAAAAALA

-780 LRLNRA
+780 QRLHRA
-786 KDIQETAAQAVRD
+786 KDAQESAAQAVHD
-799 GEEDVAEAQR
+799 GEEAVAEAQR

-821 ELEAKLGER
+821 ELEAKLAER
-830 RARLTELNAAIAEL
+830 RARLGELNAAIEEL
-844 APKVAEAERHAGALD
+844 TPKVAEAERQTGALD

-873 GRRHRHEAE
+873 GRRHRHESE
-882 RTQARDQE
+882 RTRAREQE
-890 AKVGAEREAL
+890 ARVGAEREAL
-900 KLDALAADWGGTVET
+900 KLDTLAADWGGTVET
-915 AREWLNALPEEER
+915 AREWVAALPEEER

-1004 IEAQVVSRQRDLSV
+1004 IEAQIGSRQRDLAA

-1043 RLARVA
+1043 RLTRVA

-1202 GHDQHADRVRALAAY
+1202 GHDQHAERVRALAAY
-1217 VDRTTAALT
+1217 VDRTGAA

>member
-1 MSQVENVVGDRVLI
+1 MENVVGDRVLI

-90 AGSRQWASA
+90 AGARQWASA

-105 GVFGPPGMDG
+105 GVFGPPGMDS
-115 FAPYDTAEAAG
+115 FAPPPAPPEPVAAPDLTLTEA
-126 AVPDGAMD
+126 
-134 GDSSD
+134 
-139 RTRVGTTVQGG
+139 
-150 AVVASE
+150 
-156 APGGVTGDR
+156 
-165 AAQGGSA
+165 
-172 VASGGGV
+172 
-179 TGSGGGGGVG
+179 
-189 SGGGVSADG
+189 
-198 SLSAQGGEFVL
+198 GE
-209 ESQVAGAEL
+209 EGEQD

-231 ALTVWLKVNQ
+231 AITVWLKVNQ

-262 AERVARADEIWATLP
+262 AERVARADEIWASLP
-277 KSAGRRDVVA
+277 RSAGKRDVVA

-361 AQAAERLAEFET
+361 AQAADRLAEFEV
-373 ESKALLTTF
+373 ESKALLGTF

-388 RIRLADALRCW
+388 RVRLAEALRCW

-406 LADAAGKDEALA
+406 LADAAAKDELLA
-418 AELER
+418 ADLGR
-423 HHAAGEAAVEAIAM
+423 HRAAGESAAEEIAL
-437 VKAEIGTLRED
+437 VKAEIATLRED

-461 AALQARAAKLD
+461 AALQARTTKLD

-478 ENSADELRGL
+478 ENSADELRAA

-505 TAERELREVRLRLNE
+505 AAEAELRQAGLRLNE

-526 VADQEVSSAQA
+526 VADQEVSSARA

-545 PAAAQLN
+545 PAAAQLD
-552 ALAAAGIG
+552 ALSAAGVG

-572 QARDAAHTSP
+572 QARDAALP
-582 AQSSGGGRALRG
+582 
-594 TTGASS
+594 GA
-600 ATAGATST
+600 
-608 TAGTTPATA
+608 
-617 GATSGTAEATSATA
+617 
-631 VVTPATPKA
+631 
-640 TSDALGATGGAAG
+640 
-653 SGDADTLGAALKARY
+653 R
-668 GKAPGGG
+668 
-675 AGEGEAVGRGPGRGA
+675 
-690 VSGVGETGAA
+690 
-700 NGGTEGS
+700 
-707 GRGALNGAGVAL
+707 
-719 GDLRGWPNEHAV
+719 LRGWPHEHAV
-731 IVDAAQLDDAAAALA
+731 IVDAARLGEAAQALA
-746 ELPGSVLVSSAGVSV
+746 GLPGSVLVSAAGVSV

-770 GREARIKAAE
+770 GREARIKAAGQ
-780 LRLNRA
+780 RLNRA
-786 KDIQETAAQAVRD
+786 EDAQESAAEVVREA
-799 GEEDVAEAQR
+799 EEAVAEAQR

-821 ELEAKLGER
+821 ELEARLAER
-830 RARLTELNAAIAEL
+830 RDRLVGLNAAIEEL
-844 APKVAEAERHAGALD
+844 APKVAEAERQAGALD

-866 MEIERLE
+866 MEIERLD
-873 GRRHRHEAE
+873 GRRQRHESE
-882 RTQARDQE
+882 RAQAREQE
-890 AKVGAEREAL
+890 AKVTAEREAL
-900 KLDALAADWGGTVET
+900 RLDALAADWGGTVET
-915 AREWLNALPEEER
+915 AREWIAALPEEER
-928 PRAAEEWWRIAE
+928 PRAAEEWWRVAE

-952 EEDAEIPEELRF
+952 EEDAEIPEELAF

-975 EQATFAAVCGA
+975 EQATFAAVCGS

-996 YERHQRRQ
+996 YEKHQRRQ
-1004 IEAQVVSRQRDLSV
+1004 IEAQVVTRQRDLAA

-1043 RLARVA
+1043 RLTRVA

-1176 IDACGQYIKLRRSSD
+1176 IDACGQYVKLRRSSD

-1202 GHDQHADRVRALAAY
+1202 GHDQHAERVRALAAY
-1217 VDRTTAALT
+1217 VDRGQPVSQPVEQPV

>member
-1 MSQVENVVGDRVLI
+1 MEGLRGLQVSQVENVVGDRVLI

-90 AGSRQWASA
+90 AGARQWASA

-115 FAPYDTAEAAG
+115 FPAPEHGVGPATGLSAPAAGGPASPASGEAAG
-126 AVPDGAMD
+126 GTAAGGAGGELVLGGPDGE
-134 GDSSD
+134 
-139 RTRVGTTVQGG
+139 
-150 AVVASE
+150 E
-156 APGGVTGDR
+156 AG
-165 AAQGGSA
+165 
-172 VASGGGV
+172 
-179 TGSGGGGGVG
+179 
-189 SGGGVSADG
+189 
-198 SLSAQGGEFVL
+198 
-209 ESQVAGAEL
+209 
-218 SGELFEVPDTSGG
+218 GELFEVPDTSGG
-231 ALTVWLKVNQ
+231 AVTVWLRVNQ

-262 AERVARADEIWATLP
+262 AERVARADEIWASLP
-277 KSAGRRDVVA
+277 RSAGRRDVVA

-361 AQAAERLAEFET
+361 AQAADRLAEFEA

-406 LADAAGKDEALA
+406 LADAAARDESLA
-418 AELER
+418 ADLER
-423 HHAAGEAAVEAIAM
+423 HRAAGEAAAEAIAM
-437 VKAEIGTLRED
+437 VKAEIATLRED

-478 ENSADELRGL
+478 ENSADELRGR

-494 TRRFADGRDVP
+494 SRRFADGRDVP
-505 TAERELREVRLRLNE
+505 AAEQEVREARLRLNE

-526 VADQEVSSAQA
+526 VADQEAHSART

-552 ALAAAGIG
+552 ALAAAGVD

-572 QARDAAHTSP
+572 QARDAA
-582 AQSSGGGRALRG
+582 Q
-594 TTGASS
+594 
-600 ATAGATST
+600 
-608 TAGTTPATA
+608 
-617 GATSGTAEATSATA
+617 
-631 VVTPATPKA
+631 
-640 TSDALGATGGAAG
+640 
-653 SGDADTLGAALKARY
+653 
-668 GKAPGGG
+668 
-675 AGEGEAVGRGPGRGA
+675 
-690 VSGVGETGAA
+690 
-700 NGGTEGS
+700 S
-707 GRGALNGAGVAL
+707 GR
-719 GDLRGWPNEHAV
+719 LRGWPNEHAV
-731 IVDAAQLDDAAAALA
+731 IVDAAELPSAAEALA
-746 ELPGSVLVSSAGVSV
+746 GLPGSVLVSAAGVSV

-780 LRLNRA
+780 QRLHRA
-786 KDIQETAAQAVRD
+786 KDAQEAAAQAVHD
-799 GEEDVAEAQR
+799 EEEAVAEAQR

-821 ELEAKLGER
+821 EVEARLGER
-830 RARLTELNAAIAEL
+830 RARLVELNAAVEEL
-844 APKVAEAERHAGALD
+844 APKVAEAERLAGSLD

-873 GRRHRHEAE
+873 GRRQRHEAE
-882 RTQARDQE
+882 RGQARDQE
-890 AKVGAEREAL
+890 AKVGAERESL
-900 KLDALAADWGGTVET
+900 KLAALAADWGGTVET
-915 AREWLNALPEEER
+915 ARAWLDALPEEER
-928 PRAAEEWWRIAE
+928 PRTADEWWRIAE

-1004 IEAQVVSRQRDLSV
+1004 IEAQVVSRQRDLSA

-1043 RLARVA
+1043 RLTRVA

-1202 GHDQHADRVRALAAY
+1202 GHDEHAERVRALAAY
-1217 VDRTTAALT
+1217 VDRTAAK

>member
-1 MSQVENVVGDRVLI
+1 MENVVGDRVLV

-27 HPVPTVPGTLIVVAG
+27 HPVPVVPGTLIVVAG

-68 WRFASGAKAVSELLF
+68 WRFASGAKTVSELLF

-90 AGSRQWASA
+90 AGARQWASA
-99 DHGYIV
+99 GHGYIV
-105 GVFGPPGMDG
+105 GVF
-115 FAPYDTAEAAG
+115 APAAG
-126 AVPDGAMD
+126 TESLDAYTVDP
-134 GDSSD
+134 GDD
-139 RTRVGTTVQGG
+139 
-150 AVVASE
+150 
-156 APGGVTGDR
+156 D
-165 AAQGGSA
+165 
-172 VASGGGV
+172 
-179 TGSGGGGGVG
+179 
-189 SGGGVSADG
+189 
-198 SLSAQGGEFVL
+198 
-209 ESQVAGAEL
+209 
-218 SGELFEVPDTSGG
+218 GELFGVAGRPD
-231 ALTVWLKVNQ
+231 APLTVWLRVNQ

-253 VHLAASPSE
+253 VRLAAAPSE
-262 AERVARADEIWATLP
+262 AERVARADEIWASLP
-277 KSAGRRDVVA
+277 RSAGRRDVVA

-373 ESKALLTTF
+373 ESRALLSTF

-388 RIRLADALRCW
+388 RVGLAGALRCW
-399 RGRQARK
+399 QGRQARK
-406 LADAAGKDEALA
+406 LADAAAKDSALA
-418 AELER
+418 AELAG
-423 HHAAGEAAVEAIAM
+423 HQAAGETAAEAIAE
-437 VKAEIGTLRED
+437 VKAEIATLKDD
-448 TLDRQVS
+448 TLDRRVTE
-455 QARKEL
+455 ARKEL

-478 ENSADELRGL
+478 ENSADELRGR

-505 TAERELREVRLRLNE
+505 AAEGELRESRLRLNE

-526 VADQEVSSAQA
+526 VADQEVASARA

-545 PAAAQLN
+545 PAAAQLD
-552 ALAAAGIG
+552 ALAGAGVP
-560 ATGLLD
+560 ASGLLD

-572 QARDAAHTSP
+572 QARDH
-582 AQSSGGGRALRG
+582 
-594 TTGASS
+594 
-600 ATAGATST
+600 
-608 TAGTTPATA
+608 
-617 GATSGTAEATSATA
+617 ATSA
-631 VVTPATPKA
+631 PPS
-640 TSDALGATGGAAG
+640 TSGRASAGGRTGSLADAAGVTGGAAG
-653 SGDADTLGAALKARY
+653 GGLALDELRNW
-668 GKAPGGG
+668 PG
-675 AGEGEAVGRGPGRGA
+675 
-690 VSGVGETGAA
+690 
-700 NGGTEGS
+700 
-707 GRGALNGAGVAL
+707 
-719 GDLRGWPNEHAV
+719 EHAV
-731 IVDAAQLDDAAAALA
+731 IVDAGRLTEAAEALR
-746 ELPGSVLVSSAGVSV
+746 ELPGSVLVSAAGVSV

-780 LRLNRA
+780 QRLNRA
-786 KDIQETAAQAVRD
+786 VDSQDTAAEAVRD
-799 GEEDVAEAQR
+799 AEETVTLAQR
-809 RLEGARA
+809 RLDGAKA
-816 GVRLA
+816 GVRLE
-821 ELEAKLGER
+821 ELERRLTGQ
-830 RARLTELNAAIAEL
+830 RARLGEL
-844 APKVAEAERHAGALD
+844 AAALEELTPRVAEAERETAALD

-866 MEIERLE
+866 LEIERLE
-873 GRRHRHEAE
+873 SRRRQLDGE
-882 RTQARDQE
+882 RARAREQE
-890 AKVGAEREAL
+890 TRVTAEREAL
-900 KLDALAADWGGTVET
+900 KLGALTAEWGGTAES
-915 AREWLNALPEEER
+915 AAEWLGELPEEER
-928 PRAAEEWWRIAE
+928 PRTADEWWRVAE
-940 RHFDQALRDTFP
+940 RRLDQALRDTFP
-952 EEDAEIPEELRF
+952 EEDAEVPEELRF
-964 LLSERGGSTAR
+964 LLAERGGSAAR
-975 EQATFAAVCGA
+975 EQATFAGVCGA

-996 YERHQRRQ
+996 YEKHQRRQ
-1004 IEAQVVSRQRDLSV
+1004 IEAQLVSRQRDL
-1018 AARGAEEAAQST
+1018 AAADKGAEEAAQST
-1030 AVHRAALTAAIKA
+1030 AVHRAALSAAIKA
-1043 RLARVA
+1043 RLERVA
-1049 EEFEKLDTSYGG
+1049 EEFEKLDVSYGG

-1176 IDACGQYIKLRRSSD
+1176 IDACGQYVKLRRSSD

-1202 GHDQHADRVRALAAY
+1202 GHDQHADRVKALAAY
-1217 VDRTTAALT
+1217 VDRSGEQPG

>member
-1 MSQVENVVGDRVLI
+1 MENVVGDRVLI

-90 AGSRQWASA
+90 AGARQWASA

-115 FAPYDTAEAAG
+115 FMPPPADNDPAQAPVSQSAG
-126 AVPDGAMD
+126 DD
-134 GDSSD
+134 
-139 RTRVGTTVQGG
+139 
-150 AVVASE
+150 E
-156 APGGVTGDR
+156 
-165 AAQGGSA
+165 
-172 VASGGGV
+172 
-179 TGSGGGGGVG
+179 
-189 SGGGVSADG
+189 
-198 SLSAQGGEFVL
+198 QGGE
-209 ESQVAGAEL
+209 
-218 SGELFEVPDTSGG
+218 LFDVPDTSGG

-262 AERVARADEIWATLP
+262 AERVARADEIWASLP

-287 RDLTKVLYGDRVRC
+287 RDLTKVLYGDRIRC

-361 AQAAERLAEFET
+361 AQAGDRLAEFEA

-388 RIRLADALRCW
+388 RVRLADALRCW

-406 LADAAGKDEALA
+406 LADAAGKDEALTA
-418 AELER
+418 DLER
-423 HHAAGEAAVEAIAM
+423 HRRAGEAATEAIAM
-437 VKAEIGTLRED
+437 VKAEVATLRED

-461 AALQARAAKLD
+461 AAMQARAAKLD

-505 TAERELREVRLRLNE
+505 TAERELREARLRLNE

-552 ALAAAGIG
+552 ALTAAGIG

-582 AQSSGGGRALRG
+582 SNPGRSLRP
-594 TTGASS
+594 GADD
-600 ATAGATST
+600 
-608 TAGTTPATA
+608 
-617 GATSGTAEATSATA
+617 
-631 VVTPATPKA
+631 V
-640 TSDALGATGGAAG
+640 D
-653 SGDADTLGAALKARY
+653 DLGAALKARY
-668 GKAPGGG
+668 GKSPGNAEAPDPDGGTAGPQG
-675 AGEGEAVGRGPGRGA
+675 ATAAGADGEVPNGAVGGQP
-690 VSGVGETGAA
+690 VGLVLEQ
-700 NGGTEGS
+700 
-707 GRGALNGAGVAL
+707 
-719 GDLRGWPNEHAV
+719 LRGWPNEHAV
-731 IVDAAQLDDAAAALA
+731 IVDAAQLDAAAAALTD
-746 ELPGSVLVSSAGVSV
+746 LPGSVLVSAAGVSV

-780 LRLNRA
+780 QRLHRA
-786 KDIQETAAQAVRD
+786 RDVQETAAQTVRD
-799 GEEDVAEAQR
+799 GEESVSEAQR

-821 ELEAKLGER
+821 ELEEKLGER
-830 RARLTELNAAIAEL
+830 RARLAELTSAIEEL
-844 APKVAEAERHAGALD
+844 APKVAESERQTGALD

-866 MEIERLE
+866 MEIERME
-873 GRRHRHEAE
+873 GRRQRHESE
-882 RTQARDQE
+882 RAQARDQE
-890 AKVGAEREAL
+890 AKVTAEREAL

-915 AREWLNALPEEER
+915 ARTWLDALPEEER

-952 EEDAEIPEELRF
+952 EEDAEIPEELAF

-1004 IEAQVVSRQRDLSV
+1004 IEAQVVSRQRDLAA

-1043 RLARVA
+1043 RLTRVA
-1049 EEFEKLDTSYGG
+1049 EEFDKLDTSYGG

-1202 GHDQHADRVRALAAY
+1202 GHDQHAERVRALASY
-1217 VDRTTAALT
+1217 VDRTGSLDGRAGVGGAQAQE

>member
-1 MSQVENVVGDRVLI
+1 MENVVGDRVLI

-90 AGSRQWASA
+90 AGARQWASA

-105 GVFGPPGMDG
+105 GVFGPPGMEG
-115 FAPYDTAEAAG
+115 F
-126 AVPDGAMD
+126 
-134 GDSSD
+134 GD
-139 RTRVGTTVQGG
+139 
-150 AVVASE
+150 
-156 APGGVTGDR
+156 
-165 AAQGGSA
+165 AAQEDASPPGSSVAEGGSA
-172 VASGGGV
+172 EIGSAEIGSASSVEEAG
-179 TGSGGGGGVG
+179 
-189 SGGGVSADG
+189 SADG
-198 SLSAQGGEFVL
+198 ELFQE
-209 ESQVAGAEL
+209 AG
-218 SGELFEVPDTSGG
+218 SGDGELFEVPDTSGG

-262 AERVARADEIWATLP
+262 AERVARADEIWASLP

-361 AQAAERLAEFET
+361 AQAAERLAEFEA
-373 ESKALLTTF
+373 ESKALLSTF

-399 RGRQARK
+399 RGRQARR
-406 LADAAGKDEALA
+406 LADAAGKDEALVA
-418 AELER
+418 DLDR
-423 HHAAGEAAVEAIAM
+423 HRAAGEAAAESIAM
-437 VKAEIGTLRED
+437 VKAEIATLRED

-461 AALQARAAKLD
+461 AAMQARAAKLE

-505 TAERELREVRLRLNE
+505 AAERELGEVRLRLNE

-526 VADQEVSSAQA
+526 VADREVSSAQA

-572 QARDAAHTSP
+572 QARDAAHTP
-582 AQSSGGGRALRG
+582 QGTGLAGRGLAGAGAGADADGDGDGDVGADGGEGRALG
-594 TTGASS
+594 Q
-600 ATAGATST
+600 
-608 TAGTTPATA
+608 
-617 GATSGTAEATSATA
+617 
-631 VVTPATPKA
+631 
-640 TSDALGATGGAAG
+640 
-653 SGDADTLGAALKARY
+653 ALKARY
-668 GKAPGGG
+668 GKSQGLRQADAGTGARAG
-675 AGEGEAVGRGPGRGA
+675 AG
-690 VSGVGETGAA
+690 
-700 NGGTEGS
+700 
-707 GRGALNGAGVAL
+707 AL
-719 GDLRGWPNEHAV
+719 GELRGWPNEHAV
-731 IVDAAQLDDAAAALA
+731 IVDAAQLDAAAAALA
-746 ELPGSVLVSSAGVSV
+746 ALPGSVLVSAAGVSV

-780 LRLNRA
+780 QRLNRA
-786 KDIQETAAQAVRD
+786 RDVQESAAQAVHD
-799 GEEDVAEAQR
+799 GEESVARAQR

-830 RARLTELNAAIAEL
+830 RARLGELNAAIEEL
-844 APKVAEAERHAGALD
+844 APKVAEAERQAGSLD

-873 GRRHRHEAE
+873 GRRQRHEAE
-882 RTQARDQE
+882 RAQARSLE

-900 KLDALAADWGGTVET
+900 KLAALAADWGGTIET
-915 AREWLNALPEEER
+915 AREWLAALPEEER
-928 PRAAEEWWRIAE
+928 PRAAEEWWRVAE
-940 RHFDQALRDTFP
+940 RHLDQALRDTFP
-952 EEDAEIPEELRF
+952 EEEAEIPEELRF
-964 LLSERGGSTAR
+964 LLSEREGSTAR
-975 EQATFAAVCGA
+975 EQATFAGVCGA

-1004 IEAQVVSRQRDLSV
+1004 IEAQVGSRQRDLAA

-1043 RLARVA
+1043 RLTRVA
-1049 EEFEKLDTSYGG
+1049 EEFDKLDTSYGG

-1115 LVCAAAIAS
+1115 LVCSAAIAS

-1202 GHDQHADRVRALAAY
+1202 GHDQHAERVRALSSY
-1217 VDRTTAALT
+1217 VDRSTPVPA

>member
-1 MSQVENVVGDRVLI
+1 MENVVGDRVLI

-90 AGSRQWASA
+90 AGARQWASA

-105 GVFGPPGMDG
+105 GVFGPPGMEG
-115 FAPYDTAEAAG
+115 FGDAADSPPPASSVADSG
-126 AVPDGAMD
+126 PAAAV
-134 GDSSD
+134 
-139 RTRVGTTVQGG
+139 
-150 AVVASE
+150 E
-156 APGGVTGDR
+156 
-165 AAQGGSA
+165 
-172 VASGGGV
+172 
-179 TGSGGGGGVG
+179 GVG
-189 SGGGVSADG
+189 SADG
-198 SLSAQGGEFVL
+198 ELFE
-209 ESQVAGAEL
+209 EAG
-218 SGELFEVPDTSGG
+218 SGDGELFEVPDTSGG
-231 ALTVWLKVNQ
+231 AMTVWLKVNQ

-262 AERVARADEIWATLP
+262 AERVARADEIWASLP

-361 AQAAERLAEFET
+361 AQAGERLAEFEA
-373 ESKALLTTF
+373 ESKALLSTF

-399 RGRQARK
+399 RGRQARR
-406 LADAAGKDEALA
+406 LADAAGKDEALVA
-418 AELER
+418 DLDR
-423 HHAAGEAAVEAIAM
+423 HRAAGEAAAESIAM
-437 VKAEIGTLRED
+437 VKAEIATLRED

-461 AALQARAAKLD
+461 AAMQARAAKLE

-505 TAERELREVRLRLNE
+505 AAERELGEVRLRLNE

-526 VADQEVSSAQA
+526 VADREVSSAQA

-572 QARDAAHTSP
+572 QARDAAHTP
-582 AQSSGGGRALRG
+582 QGAGLAGRGADADAGGGEG
-594 TTGASS
+594 Q
-600 ATAGATST
+600 
-608 TAGTTPATA
+608 
-617 GATSGTAEATSATA
+617 
-631 VVTPATPKA
+631 
-640 TSDALGATGGAAG
+640 ALGE
-653 SGDADTLGAALKARY
+653 ALKARY
-668 GKAPGGG
+668 GKSQGQ
-675 AGEGEAVGRGPGRGA
+675 AG
-690 VSGVGETGAA
+690 TGTTA
-700 NGGTEGS
+700 
-707 GRGALNGAGVAL
+707 GALGE
-719 GDLRGWPNEHAV
+719 LRGWPNEHAV
-731 IVDAAQLDDAAAALA
+731 IVDAAQLDAAAAALA
-746 ELPGSVLVSSAGVSV
+746 ALPGSVLVSAAGVSV

-780 LRLNRA
+780 QRLNRA
-786 KDIQETAAQAVRD
+786 RDVQESAAQAVHD
-799 GEEDVAEAQR
+799 GEESVARAQR

-830 RARLTELNAAIAEL
+830 RARLGELNAAIEEL
-844 APKVAEAERHAGALD
+844 APKVAEAERQAGSLD

-873 GRRHRHEAE
+873 GRRQRHEAE
-882 RTQARDQE
+882 RAQARGLE

-900 KLDALAADWGGTVET
+900 KLAALAADWGGTIET
-915 AREWLNALPEEER
+915 AREWLAALPEEER
-928 PRAAEEWWRIAE
+928 PRAAEEWWRVAE
-940 RHFDQALRDTFP
+940 RHLDQALRDTFP
-952 EEDAEIPEELRF
+952 EEEAEIPEELRF
-964 LLSERGGSTAR
+964 LLSEREGSTAR
-975 EQATFAAVCGA
+975 EQATFAGVCGA

-1004 IEAQVVSRQRDLSV
+1004 IEAQLGSRQRDLAA

-1043 RLARVA
+1043 RLTRVA
-1049 EEFEKLDTSYGG
+1049 EEFDKLDTSYGG

-1115 LVCAAAIAS
+1115 LVCSAAIAS

-1202 GHDQHADRVRALAAY
+1202 GHDQHAERVRALSSY
-1217 VDRTTAALT
+1217 VDRGTPTPA